1 MKVKLAGALFVSL
14 IMSGCVVS
22 PYKQTVDD
30 YIAAAPR
37 VSLGMS
43 KAEVIEILQPSQKRL
58 SSTEIKQPDMY
69 KKDGVLVEI
78 LYFRSGWQSDGL
90 TTDDEFTPYLFN
102 DNKLVAKGWAIL
114 GGPKSQGQAAPET
127 NVHTTTIVRPTTIIY

>member
-1 MKVKLAGALFVSL
+1 MNLRFVGLLFISL
-14 IMSGCVVS
+14 MVSGCIVS

-30 YIAAAPR
+30 YIAVAPK
-37 VSLGMS
+37 VSLGMT

-102 DNKLVAKGWAIL
+102 DNKLVSKGWAIL
-114 GGPKSQGQAAPET
+114 GGAKSQGQASSET